1 MPNRP
6 LQTMTACQESHDLQ
20 ALKSKLA
27 HLESLQ
33 DLYET
38 QLETLDTLLQAL
50 GFENGLLSL
59 KNAAEELLL
68 CQDYE

>member
-6 LQTMTACQESHDLQ
+6 LQTMTTCQETNQLQ

-27 HLESLQ
+27 RLESLQ

-38 QLETLDTLLQAL
+38 QLEALDTLLQAL
-50 GFENGLLSL
+50 GFEHGLMSL